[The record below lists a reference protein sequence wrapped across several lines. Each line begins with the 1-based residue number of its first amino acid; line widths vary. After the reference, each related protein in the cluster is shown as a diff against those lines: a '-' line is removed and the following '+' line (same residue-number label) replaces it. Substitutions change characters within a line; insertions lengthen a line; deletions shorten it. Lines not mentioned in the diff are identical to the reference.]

1 MVFGNDLMFSTIT
14 VYLVNRT
21 PQTVRIWGVSY
32 PTKLCEEFL
41 GWMQRNL
48 VDNLLLFQQRARIDY
63 VLIERGVLLWQ
74 S

>member
-1 MVFGNDLMFSTIT
+1 MMAYSG
-14 VYLVNRT
+14 NRT
-21 PQTVRIWGVSY
+21 PQTIRIWGVSY
-32 PTKLCEEFL
+32 PEKLCEEFF

-63 VLIERGVLLWQ
+63 VLIERGVLLRQ